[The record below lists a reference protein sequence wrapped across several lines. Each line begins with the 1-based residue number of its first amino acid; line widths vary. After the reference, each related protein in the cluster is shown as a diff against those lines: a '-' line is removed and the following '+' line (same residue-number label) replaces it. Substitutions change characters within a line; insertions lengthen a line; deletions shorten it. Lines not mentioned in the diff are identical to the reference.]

1 MTIDASPGAPI
12 PSVLSKLDEI
22 RQRMAS
28 HTDRDDERRIL
39 EILAGSTAIELDQL
53 LLQLDLPALLGDIDD
68 RLIGPDNLT
77 ALLDLLTAE
86 RLGDLGIP
94 ARAALISA
102 LQRGRTGSRDEQ
114 ALRRIW
120 LGTRGA
126 DVTRL
131 KNALDGRGGYRDL
144 HQLFYH
150 DIDDDSLREDVLA
163 HFARE
168 AVSAADSLSG
178 SGSALVREVKV
189 LSDIDDTFYANWK
202 DTRYP
207 KKTVYPGVLQFYA
220 ELDRGPGPVPGRTG
234 DLTFVT
240 ARPGDRLGLVEDAT
254 IKALAERGQLT
265 ATVLTGS
272 FTRLI
277 GNRTIAEKKLE
288 NFLEYRRLYP
298 EYDFVFVGDS
308 GQGDIHFGQRML
320 ELAPG
325 AVKAVFIHDVVAT
338 PDLARRE
345 LAASGVHLFDTY
357 IGAALVALERGL
369 LGPEGAAR
377 VAEAALA
384 AFAAIPFSSQADQE
398 ARRLELERDVA
409 RLNEVLPPSLRTGQ
423 P

>member
-1 MTIDASPGAPI
+1 MTIDTSPDAPI

-22 RQRMAS
+22 RLRMAS

-39 EILAGSTAIELDQL
+39 EILARSTAVELDQL

-68 RLIGPDNLT
+68 RLIGPDNRT
-77 ALLDLLTAE
+77 ALLALLTAE

-94 ARAALISA
+94 ARAALVSA
-102 LQRGRTGSRDEQ
+102 LQRGRTGSLDEQ
-114 ALRRIW
+114 ALRRLW

-150 DIDDDSLREDVLA
+150 DIDDDSLREELLA
-163 HFARE
+163 HFAQE
-168 AVSAADSLSG
+168 AASG
-178 SGSALVREVKV
+178 SVSGREVKI

-202 DTRYP
+202 DARYP

-220 ELDRGPGPVPGRTG
+220 ELDRGPGPVPGRAG

-254 IKALAERGQLT
+254 IKALAERGQL
-265 ATVLTGS
+265 AANVLAGS

-320 ELAPG
+320 ELAPDVVR
-325 AVKAVFIHDVVAT
+325 AIFIHDVVAT

-345 LAASGVHLFDTY
+345 LATSGVHLFDTY
-357 IGAALVALERGL
+357 IGAALVALELGL

-377 VAEAALA
+377 VAEAAA
-384 AFAAIPFSSQADQE
+384 GAFAAIPFPSQADQE
-398 ARRLELERDVA
+398 PRRLEMARDVA

>member
-1 MTIDASPGAPI
+1 MTIDATPDVPI

-28 HTDRDDERRIL
+28 HTDRQDERRIL
-39 EILAGSTAIELDQL
+39 EILAGATAVELDQL
-53 LLQLDLPALLGDIDD
+53 LLLLDLSALLGDVDD
-68 RLIGPDNLT
+68 RLIGPDNRA

-94 ARAALISA
+94 ARAALASA
-102 LQRGRTGSRDEQ
+102 LQRGRTGRRDEQ
-114 ALRRIW
+114 ALRRLW

-131 KNALDGRGGYRDL
+131 KNALDGRGRYHDL

-150 DIDDDSLREDVLA
+150 DIDDDDLREELLA
-163 HFARE
+163 HIAAE
-168 AVSAADSLSG
+168 AVPTG
-178 SGSALVREVKV
+178 EVKI

-202 DTRYP
+202 DARYP
-207 KKTVYPGVLQFYA
+207 KNTVYPGVLQFYA
-220 ELDRGPGPVPGRTG
+220 ELDRGPGPEPARPG

-254 IKALAERGQLT
+254 LRALAERGQLA
-265 ATVLTGS
+265 ATVLAGS

-298 EYDFVFVGDS
+298 EYGFVFIGDS

-320 ELAPG
+320 ELAPESVQ
-325 AVKAVFIHDVVAT
+325 AIFIHDVVAT
-338 PDLARRE
+338 PERARQE
-345 LAASGVHLFDTY
+345 LAVGGVHLFDTY
-357 IGAALVALERGL
+357 IGAATTALERGL

-377 VAEAALA
+377 VAGAALA
-384 AFAAIPFSSQADQE
+384 AFAAVPFPSHE
-398 ARRLELERDVA
+398 GREPRRLEMLRDVA
-409 RLNEVLPPSLRTGQ
+409 RLNELLPQPLRTGTDV
-423 P
+423 

>member
-1 MTIDASPGAPI
+1 MTIDTSPDAPI
-12 PSVLSKLDEI
+12 PSVLSKLHEI

-28 HTDRDDERRIL
+28 HTDRDDERRVL
-39 EILAGSTAIELDQL
+39 EILAGSTAVELDQL

-68 RLIGPDNLT
+68 RLIGPDNRT

-150 DIDDDSLREDVLA
+150 DIDDDSLREEILA

-168 AVSAADSLSG
+168 AVSASGSLSG
-178 SGSALVREVKV
+178 SGAVSVREVKI

-202 DTRYP
+202 DARYP

-220 ELDRGPGPVPGRTG
+220 ELDRGPGPVPGRAG

-265 ATVLTGS
+265 ATVLAGS

-320 ELAPG
+320 EVAPE

-357 IGAALVALERGL
+357 IGAALTALERGL

-377 VAEAALA
+377 VAEAATA
-384 AFAAIPFSSQADQE
+384 AFAAIPFPSQADRE
-398 ARRLELERDVA
+398 ARRLEMARDVA
-409 RLNEVLPPSLRTGQ
+409 RLNEALPPSLRTGQ

>member
-1 MTIDASPGAPI
+1 MAIDTSPDAPI

-22 RQRMAS
+22 RQRLAS
-28 HTDRDDERRIL
+28 HTDREDERRIL

-53 LLQLDLPALLGDIDD
+53 LLQLDLPALLGDMDD
-68 RLIGPDNLT
+68 RLVGPDNRT
-77 ALLDLLTAE
+77 ALLDLLTAD

-94 ARAALISA
+94 ARAALASA
-102 LQRGRTGSRDEQ
+102 LQRGRTGRLDEQ

-150 DIDDDSLREDVLA
+150 DIDDDALREELLA
-163 HFARE
+163 HLARE
-168 AVSAADSLSG
+168 ADSAAG
-178 SGSALVREVKV
+178 SVSSREAKI

-202 DTRYP
+202 DARYP

-220 ELDRGPGPVPGRTG
+220 ELDSGPGPEPGRAG

-254 IKALAERGQLT
+254 IKALAERGQLS
-265 ATVLTGS
+265 ANVLAGS

-325 AVKAVFIHDVVAT
+325 AVRAVFIHDVVAT

-377 VAEAALA
+377 VAQAALA
-384 AFAAIPFSSQADQE
+384 AFAAIPFPSHADQE
-398 ARRLELERDVA
+398 ARRVEMARDVA
-409 RLNEVLPPSLRTGQ
+409 RLNGALPPPLHID
-423 P
+423 

>member
-1 MTIDASPGAPI
+1 MTIDISPDAPI

-39 EILAGSTAIELDQL
+39 EILAGSAAIELDQL

-68 RLIGPDNLT
+68 RLIGPDNRT
-77 ALLDLLTAE
+77 ALLELLTAE

-102 LQRGRTGSRDEQ
+102 LQRGRTGSLDER
-114 ALRRIW
+114 ALRRLW

-150 DIDDDSLREDVLA
+150 DIDDDSLREELLA

-168 AVSAADSLSG
+168 AVSVS
-178 SGSALVREVKV
+178 VREVKV

-202 DTRYP
+202 DARYP

-220 ELDRGPGPVPGRTG
+220 ELDRGPGPVPGRAG

-265 ATVLTGS
+265 ATVLAGS

-308 GQGDIHFGQRML
+308 GQGDIHFGQGML
-320 ELAPG
+320 ELAPET
-325 AVKAVFIHDVVAT
+325 VKAVFIHDVVAT
-338 PDLARRE
+338 PDLTRRE

-357 IGAALVALERGL
+357 IGAALTALELGL

-384 AFAAIPFSSQADQE
+384 AFAAIQFPSHADQE
-398 ARRLELERDVA
+398 ARRREMARDVA
-409 RLNEVLPPSLRTGQ
+409 RLNEALHID
-423 P
+423 

>member
-39 EILAGSTAIELDQL
+39 EILAGSTAVELDQL

-68 RLIGPDNLT
+68 RLIGPDNRT

-94 ARAALISA
+94 ARAALVSA
-102 LQRGRTGSRDEQ
+102 LQRGRTGSLDER
-114 ALRRIW
+114 ALRRLW

-150 DIDDDSLREDVLA
+150 DIDDDSLREELLA
-163 HFARE
+163 HFAQE
-168 AVSAADSLSG
+168 AASG
-178 SGSALVREVKV
+178 SVSGREVKI

-202 DTRYP
+202 DARYP

-220 ELDRGPGPVPGRTG
+220 ELDRGPGPVPGRAG

-254 IKALAERGQLT
+254 IKALAERGQLA
-265 ATVLTGS
+265 ATVLAGS

-320 ELAPG
+320 ELAPEVVR
-325 AVKAVFIHDVVAT
+325 AIFIHDVVAT

-345 LAASGVHLFDTY
+345 LATSGVHLFDTY
-357 IGAALVALERGL
+357 IGAALVALELGL

-377 VAEAALA
+377 VAEATIA
-384 AFAAIPFSSQADQE
+384 AFAAIPFPSQADQE
-398 ARRLELERDVA
+398 PRRLEMARDVA